1 MYLIFTGSVDH
12 QLITWSKDQSLRVWK
27 IDSQLQKV
35 GYVLPMLRVSHFPF
49 IIISNLHL
57 LFILILIKTFKK
69 YFSTVFFLIAEMWP

>member
-35 GYVLPMLRVSHFPF
+35 GYVLPM
-49 IIISNLHL
+49 
-57 LFILILIKTFKK
+57 
-69 YFSTVFFLIAEMWP
+69 